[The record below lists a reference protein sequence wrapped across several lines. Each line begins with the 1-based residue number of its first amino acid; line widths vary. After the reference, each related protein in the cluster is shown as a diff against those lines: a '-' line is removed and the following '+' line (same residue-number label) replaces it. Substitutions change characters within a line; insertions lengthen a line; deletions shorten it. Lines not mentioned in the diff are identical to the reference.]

1 MEYSIVIPAYNEADK
16 ITATLTQVVS
26 FMRTFSK
33 SSDFEVLVVNDGSKD
48 NTAKMVSNYII
59 NNPEVKLIDNPHK
72 GKGPTVYKGIMEANG
87 TYIYMADADLST
99 PISEIKKLLLWIKDH
114 NFDIVI
120 ASREGTGAQRLNEPL
135 YRHIMG
141 RGFNFIVQTLALPGI
156 KDSQCGFKLYKA
168 AAAKNVFSKLKVY
181 GESAPVVDKAFLG
194 AFDVEMLYVA
204 KKMGYKVKEVP
215 VVWTHVKTTRINPI
229 VDSIKMFKD
238 VLLVRLNDLKG
249 MYK

>member
-26 FMRTFSK
+26 FMRTFAGPSE
-33 SSDFEVLVVNDGSKD
+33 FEVLVVNDGSKD
-48 NTAKMVSNYII
+48 NTARMVSNYII
-59 NNPEVKLIDNPHK
+59 SNPEVRLIDNPHK
-72 GKGPTVYKGIMEANG
+72 GKGPTVYKGIMEAKGN
-87 TYIYMADADLST
+87 YIYMADADLST
-99 PISEIKKLLLWIKDH
+99 PISEIKKLLLWIKDQ

-141 RGFNFIVQTLALPGI
+141 RGFNFIVQALALPGI

-168 AAAKNVFSKLKVY
+168 SAAKNVFAKLKVY

-215 VVWTHVKTTRINPI
+215 VVWTHVKTTRINPV